1 MYPKVGE
8 DGRVRSRGVMI
19 AVGINRD
26 DYREILGMMVPD
38 TESECRKSW
47 FVSTPKDQGLH
58 GGDIIVSDQ
67 QRLGK
72 SN

>member
-26 DYREILGMMVPD
+26 DYREILGMMVPEMCIRD
-38 TESECRKSW
+38 RY
-47 FVSTPKDQGLH
+47 VGA
-58 GGDIIVSDQ
+58 
-67 QRLGK
+67 
-72 SN
+72 